1 LIDNDQDVDT
11 LLKDRNKKQKVLFFL
26 PFSQELRMLIKVR
39 EIPRTADEEEQR
51 VKVYLQGA
59 PESVMKYC

>member
-1 LIDNDQDVDT
+1 
-11 LLKDRNKKQKVLFFL
+11 
-26 PFSQELRMLIKVR
+26 MLIKVR